1 MTSSANSGNILMG
14 LGLEAILAQFAKSET
29 YYQRLTAIF
38 GNQYDTSKAET
49 LRIQWQR
56 GDFSNLPAILVLPV
70 DRLPGARGAYSIATD
85 TIYIADRQTSFEGLV
100 NLLLE
105 EIGHA
110 IDRSLNLIDTKGDEG
125 AIFAAFVLGQEL
137 SPEIL
142 NRWREEDDRAMIVV
156 DGRDLVVEK
165 QDIVGTNNDDN
176 LQGTASADIIEGLAG
191 NDTIFG
197 GGGDD
202 TLYGDGGSDFF
213 FTEAG
218 NDIIDG
224 GGGTDTF
231 VGNYRNAISNVIMT
245 YSIATGSGT
254 IKVAGEKDAFTSIES
269 FSGFLGSAFDDYL
282 FGGTANDNN
291 IDGGA
296 GNDTVF
302 ANSGG
307 DSVYGKNG
315 NDYLDGGNDNDELY
329 GNEGNDSLYGGD
341 GNDEL
346 YGGNGN
352 DLVDGGAGG
361 DILYQDAGNDS
372 LYGGTDIDTYRA
384 DYNASAARVVMTYS
398 ITSSN
403 GTITVGSE
411 RDFFYSIEKFD
422 NFIGSS
428 FNDVL
433 FGGSGNDFNIQGGA
447 GNDTISGNQGNDTLS
462 GDSGDDILNGGS
474 DNDYLLGGIG
484 NDVVNGDGGDD
495 TLVGGSG
502 NDTLNGGVGTDLYDT
517 TYNYL
522 PTAITMDYGGTSGNP
537 RIIVGNQT
545 DLLISVERILLI
557 GTEYNDSLL
566 GGGGNDPNVSGGKGN
581 DTVVGNGGDDILYGD
596 DDNDLV
602 YGGEG
607 RDTLYGGDGVDTLY
621 GDPGNN
627 VLYGGEDKDL
637 LYGGNDADTIYGE
650 NHDDTL
656 YGNGGND
663 DLFGGNGADNLDG
676 GDGNDDLDSGEGND
690 SLFGGAGDDR
700 LFSSNGNDTV
710 DGGAG
715 TDTYSIDFSG
725 SPVFMTYDT
734 ATGNGTVISGNKV
747 DTLISIERCNLF
759 GTEDNDF
766 ILGGWGSD
774 SYNFSLTFR
783 DGGLRG
789 NDGDDTIDGNGGN
802 DSLFGEDGND
812 FLIGGWGS
820 DTLYGEDDNDR
831 LIGVNPNAA
840 TPGQNEQDDL
850 YGGAGADLFIL
861 GDANWIGYDD
871 GDTRDDGDQDY
882 ADIRDADFSEGDRIQ
897 LRGSRA
903 DYLVQQ
909 RRFSSDTVEIYLI
922 KPLGEPDE
930 LIARVRGYISLGD
943 EVFVFVPAGPVTT
956 ITVAV
961 SDGSA
966 GEPANAGVFTLTRS
980 GNIGNALTVNYLLA
994 GSATNGV
1001 DYSNLTRK
1009 VTFAAGSSTATVTIN
1024 PLEDTAIEGN
1034 EVVLLQIA
1042 EGTGYTLGATSG
1054 AVITLTDNDVYTAI
1068 EPASLGSNITL
1079 VRDSANRLYARS
1091 SEETLPLYSLE
1102 DTPLRIGQY
1111 PDWQALA
1118 VERIDGL
1125 NQILWKNTRNNYLQ
1139 VWYTDTNWRWL
1150 GGDSTNGLNTLD
1162 AYNLEKKFQFDAN
1175 GDGRIGMTFTNLEAA
1190 GSVAIVR
1197 DTLNRLYARTSL
1209 GDTAIGAINGTPLTE
1224 TSNPGRQILGAET
1237 LYGINQIVWRNTTT
1251 NALEL
1256 WTMDADWQFVES
1268 EEAIARTSPTALQL
1282 ELDFEMDLNGDT
1294 VIGRLP
1300 NLSDI
1305 TLTVS
1310 PATVT
1315 ENGTPNLLYTFTR
1328 RSPLTNTLTVN
1339 FNVTGTATL
1348 TTDYTQTGALTFT
1361 ATGGTVRFN
1370 AGASTAIITIDP
1382 VGDALIE
1389 PNETVSLAIAP
1400 GTDYT
1405 RGTTEAV
1412 TGMIANDDLP
1422 TLTIDNLIF
1431 VEGLEANAL
1440 IPVRLNGRF
1449 GEPIRVNYTTANG
1462 TAIAATDYTASSGIL
1477 TIPANKTTA
1486 FIRVPIANDTLN
1498 EADETFT
1505 VTLSNPVNATIAR
1518 AMATITITDT
1528 LKSDVSTVL
1537 TNGLENLQ
1545 LTGTNPING
1554 TGNAGNNRITGNSAN
1569 NILNGG
1575 LGNDTLAGNAG
1586 NDTLTG
1592 AAGVDRFEFQSIR
1605 AFVASDF
1612 GVDTISDFVVNQD
1625 KIVLTKTTF
1634 AALTSGVGNGFNQ
1647 PSNFAVVANNSL
1659 VAASNAFIVY
1669 SSGTGHL
1676 FYNQN
1681 GGAAGLGTGANFA
1694 VLTGNPSLTA
1704 NDFLLVA

>member
-14 LGLEAILAQFAKSET
+14 LGLEAILAQFANSET

-85 TIYIADRQTSFEGLV
+85 TIYIADRQMSFEGLV

-156 DGRDLVVEK
+156 DGRELVVEK

-254 IKVAGEKDAFTSIES
+254 IKVAGEKDTFTSIES

-302 ANSGG
+302 ANSGD

-315 NDYLDGGNDNDELY
+315 NDYLDGGSNNDELY
-329 GNEGNDSLYGGD
+329 GNEGNDSLYGGN

-403 GTITVGSE
+403 GTITVGNE

-474 DNDYLLGGIG
+474 DNDYLLGGPG
-484 NDVVNGDGGDD
+484 NDVLNGDSGDD

-545 DLLISVERILLI
+545 DLLISVERLLLI

-566 GGGGNDPNVSGGKGN
+566 GGSGNDPNVSGGKGN
-581 DTVVGNGGDDILYGD
+581 DTVVGNGGDDVLYGD

-607 RDTLYGGDGVDTLY
+607 RDTVYGGDGVDTLY
-621 GDPGNN
+621 GNPGNN

-663 DLFGGNGADNLDG
+663 SLFGGNGADNLDG

-734 ATGNGTVISGNKV
+734 VTGNGTVITGNKV

-871 GDTRDDGDQDY
+871 GNTRDDGDQDY
-882 ADIRDADFSEGDRIQ
+882 ADIQDADFSEGDRIQ

-909 RRFSSDTVEIYLI
+909 RRSSSDTVEIYLI

-930 LIARVRGYISLGD
+930 LIARVSGYTSLGD
-943 EVFVFVPAGPVTT
+943 EVFVFVPAAPVTR
-956 ITVAV
+956 ITVAI
-961 SDGSA
+961 SDASA

-1009 VTFAAGSSTATVTIN
+1009 VTFAAGSSSATVTIN
-1024 PLEDTAIEGN
+1024 PIEDTAIEGN

-1054 AVITLTDNDVYTAI
+1054 AVITLTDNDVYTVI

-1150 GGDSTNGLNTLD
+1150 GGDSTSGLNTLD

-1256 WTMDADWQFVES
+1256 WTMDGDWQF
-1268 EEAIARTSPTALQL
+1268 AGNDAPIAPTSPTALQL
-1282 ELDFEMDLNGDT
+1282 ERDFEMDLNGDT

-1305 TLTVS
+1305 TLTLT

-1315 ENGTPNLLYTFTR
+1315 ENGTPNLVYTFTR
-1328 RSPLTNTLTVN
+1328 RGPLTNPLAVN
-1339 FNVTGTATL
+1339 FSVSGTATL

-1405 RGTTEAV
+1405 RGTTEAI
-1412 TGMIANDDLP
+1412 TGTIANDDLP

-1431 VEGLEANAL
+1431 LEGLEANAL
-1440 IPVRLNGRF
+1440 IPVRLNGPF

-1477 TIPANKTTA
+1477 TIPANTTTA

-1528 LKSDVSTVL
+1528 LESDVSTVL

-1554 TGNAGNNRITGNSAN
+1554 TGNAANNRITGNSGN
-1569 NILNGG
+1569 NILNGD

-1592 AAGVDRFEFQSIR
+1592 GAGIDQIEYRSTR

-1625 KIVLTKTTF
+1625 KIVLSKTTF

-1681 GGAAGLGTGANFA
+1681 GSVAGLGTGANFA
-1694 VLTGNPSLTA
+1694 VLTGNPSLKA

>member
-1 MTSSANSGNILMG
+1 M
-14 LGLEAILAQFAKSET
+14 
-29 YYQRLTAIF
+29 
-38 GNQYDTSKAET
+38 
-49 LRIQWQR
+49 
-56 GDFSNLPAILVLPV
+56 
-70 DRLPGARGAYSIATD
+70 
-85 TIYIADRQTSFEGLV
+85 
-100 NLLLE
+100 
-105 EIGHA
+105 
-110 IDRSLNLIDTKGDEG
+110 
-125 AIFAAFVLGQEL
+125 
-137 SPEIL
+137 
-142 NRWREEDDRAMIVV
+142 
-156 DGRDLVVEK
+156 
-165 QDIVGTNNDDN
+165 
-176 LQGTASADIIEGLAG
+176 
-191 NDTIFG
+191 
-197 GGGDD
+197 
-202 TLYGDGGSDFF
+202 
-213 FTEAG
+213 
-218 NDIIDG
+218 
-224 GGGTDTF
+224 
-231 VGNYRNAISNVIMT
+231 
-245 YSIATGSGT
+245 
-254 IKVAGEKDAFTSIES
+254 
-269 FSGFLGSAFDDYL
+269 
-282 FGGTANDNN
+282 
-291 IDGGA
+291 
-296 GNDTVF
+296 
-302 ANSGG
+302 
-307 DSVYGKNG
+307 
-315 NDYLDGGNDNDELY
+315 
-329 GNEGNDSLYGGD
+329 
-341 GNDEL
+341 
-346 YGGNGN
+346 
-352 DLVDGGAGG
+352 
-361 DILYQDAGNDS
+361 
-372 LYGGTDIDTYRA
+372 
-384 DYNASAARVVMTYS
+384 
-398 ITSSN
+398 
-403 GTITVGSE
+403 
-411 RDFFYSIEKFD
+411 
-422 NFIGSS
+422 
-428 FNDVL
+428 
-433 FGGSGNDFNIQGGA
+433 DFNG
-447 GNDTISGNQGNDTLS
+447 
-462 GDSGDDILNGGS
+462 LNF
-474 DNDYLLGGIG
+474 
-484 NDVVNGDGGDD
+484 
-495 TLVGGSG
+495 
-502 NDTLNGGVGTDLYDT
+502 
-517 TYNYL
+517 
-522 PTAITMDYGGTSGNP
+522 
-537 RIIVGNQT
+537 
-545 DLLISVERILLI
+545 VEL
-557 GTEYNDSLL
+557 TF
-566 GGGGNDPNVSGGKGN
+566 
-581 DTVVGNGGDDILYGD
+581 LYGD
-596 DDNDLV
+596 DDNDLI

-607 RDTLYGGDGVDTLY
+607 RDTVYGGDGVDTLY
-621 GDPGNN
+621 GNPGNN

-663 DLFGGNGADNLDG
+663 SLFGGNGADNLDG

-747 DTLISIERCNLF
+747 DTLISIERCNLS

-766 ILGGWGSD
+766 ILGGSGSD
-774 SYNFSLTFR
+774 SVRFSTSE
-783 DGGLRG
+783 GLRG
-789 NDGDDTIDGNGGN
+789 NGGDDTIDGNSGE
-802 DSLFGEDGND
+802 DLLFGEDGND

-840 TPGQNEQDDL
+840 TPGQNEQDNL

-861 GDANWIGYDD
+861 GGAHWIGYDD
-871 GDTRDDGDQDY
+871 GSTSSSGSGDY
-882 ADIRDADFSEGDRIQ
+882 ADIQDADFSEGDRIQ

-930 LIARVRGYISLGD
+930 LIARVSGYTSLGD
-943 EVFVFVPAGPVTT
+943 EVFVFVPAAPVTR
-956 ITVAV
+956 ITVAI
-961 SDGSA
+961 SDASA

-1001 DYSNLTRK
+1001 DYSNLTGR
-1009 VTFAAGSSTATVTIN
+1009 VTFAAGSSTTTVTIN
-1024 PLEDTAIEGN
+1024 PIEDTAIEGN

-1054 AVITLTDNDVYTAI
+1054 AVITLTDNDVYTVI

-1175 GDGRIGMTFTNLEAA
+1175 GDGRIGMTFTNLETA

-1237 LYGINQIVWRNTTT
+1237 LNGINQIVWRNTTT

-1256 WTMDADWQFVES
+1256 WTMDADWQF
-1268 EEAIARTSPTALQL
+1268 AGNDAPIAPTSPTALQL
-1282 ELDFEMDLNGDT
+1282 EGDFEMDLNGDT

-1328 RSPLTNTLTVN
+1328 RGPLTNTLTVN

-1405 RGTTEAV
+1405 RGTTEAI
-1412 TGMIANDDLP
+1412 TGTISNDDLP
-1422 TLTIDNLIF
+1422 TLMIDNLIF
-1431 VEGLEANAL
+1431 LEGLEANAL
-1440 IPVRLNGRF
+1440 IPVRLNSPF

-1462 TAIAATDYTASSGIL
+1462 TAIAATDYTSSSGIL
-1477 TIPANKTTA
+1477 TIPANTTTA

-1528 LKSDVSTVL
+1528 LESDVSTVL

-1554 TGNAGNNRITGNSAN
+1554 TGNAGNNRITGNSGN

-1592 AAGVDRFEFQSIR
+1592 AAGVDRFEFRSIR
-1605 AFVASDF
+1605 AFVATDF
-1612 GVDTISDFVVNQD
+1612 GVDTISDFVLNQD
-1625 KIVLTKTTF
+1625 KIVLSKTTF
-1634 AALTSGVGNGFNQ
+1634 AALTSGVGNGFSQ
-1647 PSNFAVVANNSL
+1647 AGNFAVVANNSL

-1681 GGAAGLGTGANFA
+1681 GSAAGLGTGANFA

>member
-1 MTSSANSGNILMG
+1 MNFV
-14 LGLEAILAQFAKSET
+14 E
-29 YYQRLTAIF
+29 LTF
-38 GNQYDTSKAET
+38 
-49 LRIQWQR
+49 
-56 GDFSNLPAILVLPV
+56 
-70 DRLPGARGAYSIATD
+70 
-85 TIYIADRQTSFEGLV
+85 
-100 NLLLE
+100 
-105 EIGHA
+105 
-110 IDRSLNLIDTKGDEG
+110 
-125 AIFAAFVLGQEL
+125 
-137 SPEIL
+137 
-142 NRWREEDDRAMIVV
+142 
-156 DGRDLVVEK
+156 
-165 QDIVGTNNDDN
+165 
-176 LQGTASADIIEGLAG
+176 
-191 NDTIFG
+191 
-197 GGGDD
+197 
-202 TLYGDGGSDFF
+202 
-213 FTEAG
+213 
-218 NDIIDG
+218 
-224 GGGTDTF
+224 
-231 VGNYRNAISNVIMT
+231 
-245 YSIATGSGT
+245 
-254 IKVAGEKDAFTSIES
+254 
-269 FSGFLGSAFDDYL
+269 
-282 FGGTANDNN
+282 
-291 IDGGA
+291 
-296 GNDTVF
+296 
-302 ANSGG
+302 
-307 DSVYGKNG
+307 
-315 NDYLDGGNDNDELY
+315 
-329 GNEGNDSLYGGD
+329 
-341 GNDEL
+341 
-346 YGGNGN
+346 
-352 DLVDGGAGG
+352 
-361 DILYQDAGNDS
+361 
-372 LYGGTDIDTYRA
+372 
-384 DYNASAARVVMTYS
+384 
-398 ITSSN
+398 
-403 GTITVGSE
+403 
-411 RDFFYSIEKFD
+411 
-422 NFIGSS
+422 
-428 FNDVL
+428 
-433 FGGSGNDFNIQGGA
+433 
-447 GNDTISGNQGNDTLS
+447 
-462 GDSGDDILNGGS
+462 
-474 DNDYLLGGIG
+474 
-484 NDVVNGDGGDD
+484 
-495 TLVGGSG
+495 
-502 NDTLNGGVGTDLYDT
+502 
-517 TYNYL
+517 
-522 PTAITMDYGGTSGNP
+522 
-537 RIIVGNQT
+537 
-545 DLLISVERILLI
+545 
-557 GTEYNDSLL
+557 
-566 GGGGNDPNVSGGKGN
+566 
-581 DTVVGNGGDDILYGD
+581 LYGD
-596 DDNDLV
+596 DDNDLI

-607 RDTLYGGDGVDTLY
+607 RDTVYGGDGVDTLY
-621 GDPGNN
+621 GNPGNN

-663 DLFGGNGADNLDG
+663 SLFGGNGADNLDG

-747 DTLISIERCNLF
+747 DTLISIERCNLS

-766 ILGGWGSD
+766 ILGGSGSD
-774 SYNFSLTFR
+774 SVRFSTSE
-783 DGGLRG
+783 GLRG
-789 NDGDDTIDGNGGN
+789 NGGDDTIDGNSGE
-802 DSLFGEDGND
+802 DLLFGEDGND

-840 TPGQNEQDDL
+840 TPGQNEQDNL

-861 GDANWIGYDD
+861 GGAHWIGYDD
-871 GDTRDDGDQDY
+871 GSTSSSGSGDY
-882 ADIRDADFSEGDRIQ
+882 ADIQDADFSEGDRIQ

-930 LIARVRGYISLGD
+930 LIARVSGYTSLGD
-943 EVFVFVPAGPVTT
+943 EVFVFVPAAPVTR
-956 ITVAV
+956 ITVAI
-961 SDGSA
+961 SDASA

-1001 DYSNLTRK
+1001 DYSNLTGR
-1009 VTFAAGSSTATVTIN
+1009 VTFAAGSSTTTVTIN
-1024 PLEDTAIEGN
+1024 PIEDTAIEGN

-1054 AVITLTDNDVYTAI
+1054 AVITLTDNDVYTVI

-1175 GDGRIGMTFTNLEAA
+1175 GDGRIGMTFTNLETA

-1237 LYGINQIVWRNTTT
+1237 LNGINQIVWRNTTT

-1256 WTMDADWQFVES
+1256 WTMDADWQF
-1268 EEAIARTSPTALQL
+1268 AGNDAPIAPTSPTALQL
-1282 ELDFEMDLNGDT
+1282 EGDFEMDLNGDT

-1328 RSPLTNTLTVN
+1328 RGPLTNTLTVN

-1405 RGTTEAV
+1405 RGTTEAI
-1412 TGMIANDDLP
+1412 TGTISNDDLP
-1422 TLTIDNLIF
+1422 TLMIDNLIF
-1431 VEGLEANAL
+1431 LEGLEANAL
-1440 IPVRLNGRF
+1440 IPVRLNSPF

-1462 TAIAATDYTASSGIL
+1462 TAIAATDYTSSSGIL
-1477 TIPANKTTA
+1477 TIPANTTTA

-1528 LKSDVSTVL
+1528 LESDVSTVL

-1554 TGNAGNNRITGNSAN
+1554 TGNAGNNRITGNSGN

-1592 AAGVDRFEFQSIR
+1592 AAGVDRFEFRSIR
-1605 AFVASDF
+1605 AFVATDF
-1612 GVDTISDFVVNQD
+1612 GVDTISDFVLNQD
-1625 KIVLTKTTF
+1625 KIVLSKTTF
-1634 AALTSGVGNGFNQ
+1634 AALTSGVGNGFSQ
-1647 PSNFAVVANNSL
+1647 AGNFAVVANNSL

-1681 GGAAGLGTGANFA
+1681 GSAAGLGTGANFA

>member
-1 MTSSANSGNILMG
+1 MTSAANSGNILMG
-14 LGLEAILAQFAKSET
+14 LGLEAILAQFANSET
-29 YYQRLTAIF
+29 YYQNLTAIF

-49 LRIQWQR
+49 LRIQWQE
-56 GDFSNLPAILVLPV
+56 GDFSNLPAILVLPA
-70 DRLPGARGAYSIATD
+70 DRLAGARGAYSITTD

-110 IDRSLNLIDTKGDEG
+110 IDRSLNPIDTKGDEG

-142 NRWREEDDRAMIVV
+142 NRWREEDDRATIVV
-156 DGRDLVVEK
+156 DGRGLVVEK

-202 TLYGDGGSDFF
+202 TLYGDNGFDFF

-254 IKVAGEKDAFTSIES
+254 IQVGGERDAFTSIES

-296 GNDTVF
+296 GNDKVF
-302 ANSGG
+302 TNGG
-307 DSVYGKNG
+307 DDSVYGKNG
-315 NDYLDGGNDNDELY
+315 NDYLDGGSDNDELY
-329 GNEGNDSLYGGD
+329 GNEGNDSLYGSE

-361 DILYQDAGNDS
+361 DILYQDAGNDY
-372 LYGGTDIDTYRA
+372 LYGGNGNDTYRA

-495 TLVGGSG
+495 ILVGGSG
-502 NDTLNGGVGTDLYDT
+502 NDILNGGLGTDLYDT
-517 TYNYL
+517 TYNSL
-522 PTAITMDYGGTSGNP
+522 PTAITMDYGGTGGNP

-545 DLLISVERILLI
+545 DLLISVERLLLI
-557 GTEYNDSLL
+557 GTEFNDSLL
-566 GGGGNDPNVSGGKGN
+566 GGRGNDPNVSGGKGN

-596 DDNDLV
+596 DDNDLL

-607 RDTLYGGDGVDTLY
+607 RDILYGGDGVDTLY

-676 GDGNDDLDSGEGND
+676 GDGDDDLDSGEGND
-690 SLFGGAGDDR
+690 SLFGGAGNDR
-700 LFSSNGNDTV
+700 LFSSSGNDTV

-734 ATGNGTVISGNKV
+734 VTGNGTVITGNKV

-774 SYNFSLTFR
+774 SFLFSLTFS

-789 NDGDDTIDGNGGN
+789 NGGDDTIDGNSGE
-802 DSLFGEDGND
+802 DLLFGEDGND
-812 FLIGGWGS
+812 FLIGGWGW
-820 DTLYGEDDNDR
+820 DTLVGGDDNDR
-831 LIGVNPNAA
+831 LIGVNPNAS
-840 TPGQNEQDDL
+840 TPGRNEQDDL

-861 GDANWIGYDD
+861 GDANWSGYDD
-871 GDTRDDGDQDY
+871 GNTGNDGDQDY
-882 ADIRDADFSEGDRIQ
+882 ADIQDANFSEGDRIQ

-903 DYLVQQ
+903 DYLVQRQ
-909 RRFSSDTVEIYLI
+909 LFSSDTVEIYLI

-930 LIARVRGYISLGD
+930 LIAWVRGYISLGD

-1001 DYSNLTRK
+1001 DYSNLTRR

-1034 EVVLLQIA
+1034 EVVLLQIV

-1079 VRDSANRLYARS
+1079 VRDSANRLYAGS

-1175 GDGRIGMTFTNLEAA
+1175 GDGRIGMTFSNLEAA

-1237 LYGINQIVWRNTTT
+1237 LNGINQIVWRNTTT

-1256 WTMDADWQFVES
+1256 WTMDADWQF
-1268 EEAIARTSPTALQL
+1268 AGNDAPIAPTSPTALQL
-1282 ELDFEMDLNGDT
+1282 G
-1294 VIGRLP
+1294 
-1300 NLSDI
+1300 
-1305 TLTVS
+1305 
-1310 PATVT
+1310 
-1315 ENGTPNLLYTFTR
+1315 
-1328 RSPLTNTLTVN
+1328 
-1339 FNVTGTATL
+1339 
-1348 TTDYTQTGALTFT
+1348 
-1361 ATGGTVRFN
+1361 
-1370 AGASTAIITIDP
+1370 
-1382 VGDALIE
+1382 
-1389 PNETVSLAIAP
+1389 
-1400 GTDYT
+1400 
-1405 RGTTEAV
+1405 
-1412 TGMIANDDLP
+1412 
-1422 TLTIDNLIF
+1422 
-1431 VEGLEANAL
+1431 
-1440 IPVRLNGRF
+1440 
-1449 GEPIRVNYTTANG
+1449 
-1462 TAIAATDYTASSGIL
+1462 
-1477 TIPANKTTA
+1477 
-1486 FIRVPIANDTLN
+1486 
-1498 EADETFT
+1498 
-1505 VTLSNPVNATIAR
+1505 
-1518 AMATITITDT
+1518 
-1528 LKSDVSTVL
+1528 
-1537 TNGLENLQ
+1537 
-1545 LTGTNPING
+1545 
-1554 TGNAGNNRITGNSAN
+1554 
-1569 NILNGG
+1569 
-1575 LGNDTLAGNAG
+1575 
-1586 NDTLTG
+1586 
-1592 AAGVDRFEFQSIR
+1592 
-1605 AFVASDF
+1605 
-1612 GVDTISDFVVNQD
+1612 
-1625 KIVLTKTTF
+1625 F
-1634 AALTSGVGNGFNQ
+1634 AE
-1647 PSNFAVVANNSL
+1647 
-1659 VAASNAFIVY
+1659 
-1669 SSGTGHL
+1669 
-1676 FYNQN
+1676 
-1681 GGAAGLGTGANFA
+1681 
-1694 VLTGNPSLTA
+1694 
-1704 NDFLLVA
+1704 